1 MISTGLNG
9 KKQATDFFFAKSPSL
24 HDYMYC
30 VLIEFMIVGFRIV
43 SYILLLYLIL

>member
-1 MISTGLNG
+1 VISMGLNG
-9 KKQATDFFFAKSPSL
+9 KNKRLIFFFAKSPSL